1 MGMKIE
7 GSGSIDRRR
16 DDVIRTWLVKQ
27 EFHPPTDGY
36 DTFCDEMLDWYK
48 GYVENFHKY
57 SVNTGT
63 KTVSVTRYSLGAA
76 KMIAEDYANLLM
88 NEKVKITAD
97 GAFATQ
103 LDTILQDNDFFV
115 RANNLLELAFAIGT
129 GALVEYKGVN
139 ETPVIDFVPGIM
151 VYPLKWDMQHITEC
165 AFGSLIESGMD
176 GATYYVQRH
185 VLENGTYHIHNT
197 YLNKKGET
205 IDLPEGLEADI
216 DTKCTVPTF
225 QIIRPNIVNSYSLYN
240 PMGMSVYGNAVD
252 LLKAVD
258 LVFDAYINEF
268 SLGRT
273 RMIVPT
279 GIAKLTMQEDGTA
292 KLSFDPNDVVTYAYD
307 SKDSNAKPE
316 YIQPQ
321 LRADSFELG
330 LQRNLNLLA
339 KKCGLGN
346 ERYQFDTDGVK
357 TATEVISEKS
367 ELYQSM
373 KKHEILLRSALI
385 GMGRALAQ
393 MCGYADANITV
404 DFDDSIIEDRGTLIQ
419 RHIDLTSAKLESR
432 LTAIMEINHYS
443 KAEAEKELAQIASE
457 DSISG
462 VPEDWFP
469 KDGGVGDDTGAGS
482 TAGTANS

>member
-1 MGMKIE
+1 MKMKIE
-7 GSGSIDRRR
+7 GSGSTDRRR

-27 EFHPPTDGY
+27 GYHPPTDGY

-48 GYVENFHKY
+48 GYVEDFHKY
-57 SVNTGT
+57 SVNTGA
-63 KTVSVTRYSLGAA
+63 KKVSVVRYSLGMA
-76 KMIAEDYANLLM
+76 KMIAEDYANLLL

-97 GAFATQ
+97 SAFAKQ
-103 LDTILQDNDFFV
+103 LDAILQDNDFFV

-129 GALVEYKGVN
+129 GALVEYQGADGS
-139 ETPVIDFVPGIM
+139 PIIDFVPGVM
-151 VYPLKWDMQHITEC
+151 VYPLKWDMQRITEC
-165 AFGSLIESGMD
+165 AFGSLIENGSD
-176 GATYYVQRH
+176 DVTYYVQHH

-197 YLNKKGET
+197 YLNKKGEN
-205 IDLPEGLEADI
+205 IDLPKELEADV

-225 QIIRPNIVNSYSLYN
+225 QIVRPNIVNSYSLYN

-258 LVFDAYINEF
+258 LVYDAYVNEF

-273 RMIVPT
+273 RMIIPS
-279 GIAKLTMQEDGTA
+279 GIAKLVMQEDGTA
-292 KLSFDPNDVVTYAYD
+292 TLKFDPNDVVTYAYD
-307 SKDSNAKPE
+307 SKDPNAKPE
-316 YIQPQ
+316 YIQPK

-346 ERYQFDTDGVK
+346 DRYQFDASGVK

-393 MCGYADANITV
+393 MCGHRDTTITI
-404 DFDDSIIEDRGTLIQ
+404 DFDDSIIEDRGTMIQ
-419 RHIDLTSAKLESR
+419 RHIDLVNAKLESKK
-432 LTAIMEINHYS
+432 TAIMDINHCDEAA
-443 KAEAEKELAQIASE
+443 AEMELAQIANE
-457 DSISG
+457 DSI
-462 VPEDWFP
+462 
-469 KDGGVGDDTGAGS
+469 TGAPDDWYKEDGVADD
-482 TAGTANS
+482 AGAGEETGEADS